1 MLLVDAYYVQ
11 RECQIQIQLG
21 TLKMQKT
28 KQIMLQNMK
37 HENHTT
43 QFDTKS
49 YSVQN
54 DKPKSAHNKPHEG
67 HFCATLQNFIDR
79 HIVD

>member
-1 MLLVDAYYVQ
+1 
-11 RECQIQIQLG
+11 
-21 TLKMQKT
+21 
-28 KQIMLQNMK
+28 MK

-54 DKPKSAHNKPHEG
+54 DKPKSAHNKAHEG

>member
-1 MLLVDAYYVQ
+1 
-11 RECQIQIQLG
+11 
-21 TLKMQKT
+21 
-28 KQIMLQNMK
+28 MK

-54 DKPKSAHNKPHEG
+54 DKPKSAHNKAHKG

-79 HIVD
+79 HIVDLKMYKGIRKKKKEKREFTCCQINSN

>member
-1 MLLVDAYYVQ
+1 
-11 RECQIQIQLG
+11 
-21 TLKMQKT
+21 
-28 KQIMLQNMK
+28 MLQNMK

-54 DKPKSAHNKPHEG
+54 DKPKSAHNKAHEG

-79 HIVD
+79 HIAY